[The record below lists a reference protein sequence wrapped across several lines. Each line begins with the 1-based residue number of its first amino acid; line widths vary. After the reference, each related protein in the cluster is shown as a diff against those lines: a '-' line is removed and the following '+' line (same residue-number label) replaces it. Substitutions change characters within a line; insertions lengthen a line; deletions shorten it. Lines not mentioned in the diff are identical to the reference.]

1 MVMNKADIKKIVI
14 GGIGVIL
21 LLAIGYGIYTFVQ
34 YANGNTP
41 AQIEARKRIQEAAE
55 QADKAMSE
63 NHQWYQ
69 DQIDKFQHPATSIDC
84 TNSDSVPHQ

>member
-41 AQIEARKRIQEAAE
+41 AQIEARECMQEAADK
-55 QADKAMSE
+55 ADKSVSE
-63 NHQWYQ
+63 NLQWYQ
-69 DQIDKFQHPATSIDC
+69 DQIDKFKHPATSIDC
-84 TNSDSVPHQ
+84 TNSDSVPHK